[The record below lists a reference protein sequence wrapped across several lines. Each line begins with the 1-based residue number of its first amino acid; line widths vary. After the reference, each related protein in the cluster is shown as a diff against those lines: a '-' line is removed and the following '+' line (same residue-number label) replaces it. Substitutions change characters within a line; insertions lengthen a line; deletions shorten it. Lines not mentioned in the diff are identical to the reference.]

1 VSNVLAVAAVTSTLR
16 YVLDRAIQADRPG
29 PVGGA
34 NVTTV
39 RPGDLATGDL
49 AQAAG
54 INVWC
59 YLATPNHAVAADD
72 LPARRPDGSL
82 AGRPVAALDLHYL
95 LTFYGDDGALETQR
109 LLARAALALRTT
121 SVLTRDVVALALAH
135 YAARPETAFLDQS
148 DLGNDVELV
157 KLAPTPLSLEEMSKL
172 WAVLDTPYLLSL
184 TYIATAVVVTSSL
197 VPAAAPPVASRV
209 LEVGPATSPRVVD
222 VLVDAA
228 LPGEPASA
236 GARLLVRG
244 SGLLPGTGT
253 ASVRVGA
260 TQVPPAEGSTAAAVT
275 VTLPPEV
282 PAGTH
287 LLSVRHATAAGPGG
301 APPRVVAVSN
311 AVPLVVRPSL
321 TSVSSTAQTVTLEV
335 SPAVRAG
342 QDVRLLLT
350 RLVPA
355 GPDDPGELTFAFPSL
370 SADAPPASALTVDRD
385 ELLPGTWLV
394 RLQVDGVQS
403 KPEMVDEVYA
413 KPVLELA

>member
-1 VSNVLAVAAVTSTLR
+1 MSNVLAVAAVTSTLR

-39 RPGDLATGDL
+39 RPSDLATGDL

-72 LPARRPDGSL
+72 LPARRQDGSL

-95 LTFYGDDGALETQR
+95 LSFYGDEDALEPQR

-121 SVLTRDVVALALAH
+121 SMLTRDVVALALDH
-135 YAARPETAFLDQS
+135 YAERTETAFLADS
-148 DLGNDVELV
+148 DLANDVELV

-184 TYIATAVVVTSSL
+184 TYVATAVVVTSSL

-209 LEVGPATSPRVVD
+209 VQVGPVTSPRVVD
-222 VLVDAA
+222 VLVDGEQ
-228 LPGEPASA
+228 PGEPASA
-236 GARLLVRG
+236 GARLVVRG
-244 SGLLPGTGT
+244 SGLLPATGT
-253 ASVRVGA
+253 AAVRLGTTEVAPGD
-260 TQVPPAEGSTAAAVT
+260 GSTPAAVT
-275 VTLPPEV
+275 VTLPPDV
-282 PAGTH
+282 PAGAH
-287 LLSVRHATAAGPGG
+287 LLSVRHSTAAGPDG
-301 APPRVVAVSN
+301 APARVVAVSN
-311 AVPLVVRPSL
+311 AVPLVVRPSV
-321 TSVSSTAQTVTLEV
+321 TAVSSTAQAVTLTV
-335 SPAVRAG
+335 GPAVRAG

-355 GPDDPGELTFAFPSL
+355 GPDDPGDLTFAFPAL
-370 SADAPPASALTVDRD
+370 AAQAPAATTLTVPRD
-385 ELLPGTWLV
+385 ELLPGIWLV

-403 KPEMVDEVYA
+403 KPEMVDGVYA
-413 KPVLELA
+413 EPVLELA

>member
-1 VSNVLAVAAVTSTLR
+1 MSNVLAVAAVTSTLR
-16 YVLDRAIQADRPG
+16 FVLDRAIQADRPG

-39 RPGDLATGDL
+39 KPADLAVGDL

-54 INVWC
+54 INLWC

-72 LPARRPDGSL
+72 LPGRRPDGAL

-95 LTFYGDDGALETQR
+95 MTCYGDDAALEPQR

-121 SVLTRDVVALALAH
+121 SVLTRDVVTLALAH
-135 YAARPETAFLDQS
+135 YAARTETAFLADS
-148 DLGNDVELV
+148 DLANDVELV

-184 TYIATAVVVTSSL
+184 TYVATAVVVTSSL
-197 VPAAAPPVASRV
+197 APAVAPPVARRLV
-209 LEVGPATSPRVVD
+209 QVTPAGPPRVDGVVVD
-222 VLVDAA
+222 GAE
-228 LPGEPASA
+228 PGEPAA
-236 GARLLVRG
+236 TGDGLVVRG
-244 SGLLPGTGT
+244 SALLPRTGT
-253 ASVRVGA
+253 ATVAVGA
-260 TQVPPAEGSTAAAVT
+260 TELPTAAGATAAVVR
-275 VTLPPEV
+275 VTLGGDV
-282 PAGTH
+282 SAGVH
-287 LLSVRHATAAGPGG
+287 LVSVRHATVAGAVS

-311 AVPLVVRPSL
+311 AVPLVVRPSV
-321 TSVSSTAQTVTLEV
+321 TSVSDTADAVILGV

-350 RLVPA
+350 RLVSA
-355 GPDDPGELTFAFPSL
+355 GPDDPGDLTFAFPPL
-370 SADAPPASALTVDRD
+370 SAQTPAASELTVPRD

-403 KPEMVDEVYA
+403 KPEMVDDVYA
-413 KPVLELA
+413 EPVLELG